1 MKRLLVM
8 LIACFL
14 LGCAGVDVNHYAR
27 QGPTLDLPSYFNGT
41 IDAWG
46 VFQKR
51 NGEVARR
58 FKVEMR
64 CSWVGDTG
72 TLDERFVYDDGET
85 QRRVWTLTRQADG
98 SWQGRADDVLGVA
111 VGRVAGNAL
120 HWRYTIKLPVD
131 GTVYEVAFD
140 DWMWLLDEQTMF
152 NRSTMSKFGVN
163 LGEVSLFFRKR
174 S

>member
-1 MKRLLVM
+1 MKRLLV
-8 LIACFL
+8 LLLAGLL

-27 QGPTLDLPSYFNGT
+27 QKPTLDLPSYFNGT

-98 SWQGRADDVLGVA
+98 SWQGRADDVQGVA

-120 HWRYTIKLPVD
+120 HWTYTLKLPVD

-152 NRSTMSKFGVN
+152 NRSTLSKFGVN